1 MALNHVF
8 IYSVV
13 DRLTGVRK
21 KCSAKF
27 DNSLLTLIQISVK
40 IKNPQCGMSIWIE
53 EEGIFF
59 KEIK

>member
-1 MALNHVF
+1 MALNHAF

-40 IKNPQCGMSIWIE
+40 KKKTQCGMSIWIE